1 MKSLELFI
9 ILLIA
14 GYDLISLPFNTF
26 IITLV
31 IATISFMLT
40 KSLLFAASVF
50 VVPQLIRLM
59 NTILLTK
66 KETFIPTNPEEV
78 INTVKQFKESKTTE
92 AFNNPNEIIERVKS
106 LQNEPKEE
114 DDKDELEGTV
124 DSLKFL
130 EQFDNL
136 TEVNQNQRIHT
147 VNESAI
153 PAMPTIMNKNRPTA
167 AVEAFDNTSLN
178 TALIRS
184 SNTNKPTSSN
194 INSVEIN

>member
-9 ILLIA
+9 TFLIA
-14 GYDLISLPFNTF
+14 GYDFISLPFNSF

-31 IATISFMLT
+31 IATIGFMLT
-40 KSLLFAASVF
+40 KSLLFTASVF
-50 VVPQLIRLM
+50 VVPQLILLM
-59 NTILLTK
+59 NTLLLGK
-66 KETFIPTNPEEV
+66 KETFVPKNPEEV
-78 INTVKQFKESKTTE
+78 INSVKQFKQDKPTE

-106 LQNEPKEE
+106 LQNEPNEE
-114 DDKDELEGTV
+114 DKDELEGTV

-136 TEVNQNQRIHT
+136 TEVNENQRIYT
-147 VNESAI
+147 INETAI

-184 SNTNKPTSSN
+184 SNTNKPVSSN

>member
-14 GYDLISLPFNTF
+14 GYDLISLPFNSF

-31 IATISFMLT
+31 IATLAFIST
-40 KSLLFAASVF
+40 KSLLFTASVF

-59 NTILLTK
+59 NIILLNK
-66 KETFIPTNPEEV
+66 NESFVPKNPEEV
-78 INTVKQFKESKTTE
+78 INTVKKFKENKSTE
-92 AFNNPNEIIERVKS
+92 AFNNPNEIIDRVKS

-114 DDKDELEGTV
+114 DKDELEGTV

-136 TEVNQNQRIHT
+136 TEVNENQRIYT
-147 VNESAI
+147 VNETAI

-184 SNTNKPTSSN
+184 SNTNKPVSSN

>member
-14 GYDLISLPFNTF
+14 GYDLVTLPFNSF
-26 IITLV
+26 IIILV
-31 IATISFMLT
+31 IATISFITT
-40 KSLLFAASVF
+40 KSLIFTASVF
-50 VVPQLIRLM
+50 VVPQLI
-59 NTILLTK
+59 ILLNK
-66 KETFIPTNPEEV
+66 NESFVPKNPEEV
-78 INTVKQFKESKTTE
+78 INNVKQFKKDKPTE
-92 AFNNPNEIIERVKS
+92 AFTDPNEIIERVKS
-106 LQNEPKEE
+106 IQNEKEE
-114 DDKDELEGTV
+114 EDKDELEGTV

-136 TEVNQNQRIHT
+136 TGVNENQRIHT
-147 VNESAI
+147 VNETAI

-184 SNTNKPTSSN
+184 TNTNTPVSSN

>member
-14 GYDLISLPFNTF
+14 GYDLVTLPFNSF

-31 IATISFMLT
+31 FATIGFMLT
-40 KSLLFAASVF
+40 KSLLFTASVF

-59 NTILLTK
+59 NIILLNK
-66 KETFIPTNPEEV
+66 NESFVPKNPEEV
-78 INTVKQFKESKTTE
+78 INSVKQFKQAKPTE

-114 DDKDELEGTV
+114 DKDELEGTV

-136 TEVNQNQRIHT
+136 TGVNENQRIHT
-147 VNESAI
+147 VNETAI
-153 PAMPTIMNKNRPTA
+153 PAMPTIMNTNRPTA

-184 SNTNKPTSSN
+184 TNTNTPVSSN
-194 INSVEIN
+194 INSIEIN